1 MYITI
6 ILTLQS
12 TSIVFATEV
21 DTATSNANH
30 YGFLTLIPP
39 VIAIVLAFLTK
50 NVIISLF
57 IGTLSGAFLVQL
69 VDKSFFTAVIHSFL
83 DLVSRSLNSLA
94 DPWNWR
100 SY

>member
-1 MYITI
+1 MNNKRNLRILLITI

-69 VDKSFFTAVIHSFL
+69 VDKSFFYCCYSFIFRF
-83 DLVSRSLNSLA
+83 SI
-94 DPWNWR
+94 
-100 SY
+100 